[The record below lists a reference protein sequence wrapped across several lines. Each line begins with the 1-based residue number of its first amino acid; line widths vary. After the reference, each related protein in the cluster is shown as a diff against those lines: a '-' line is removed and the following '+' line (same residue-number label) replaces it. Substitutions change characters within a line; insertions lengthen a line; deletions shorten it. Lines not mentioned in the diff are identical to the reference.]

1 VPFLVPPTD
10 DDGEKSVCK
19 LLKKFFFC
27 SYLPV
32 KKFTGTFGNIQ
43 F

>member
-19 LLKKFFFC
+19 LLKKWVFI
-27 SYLPV
+27 L
-32 KKFTGTFGNIQ
+32 
-43 F
+43 